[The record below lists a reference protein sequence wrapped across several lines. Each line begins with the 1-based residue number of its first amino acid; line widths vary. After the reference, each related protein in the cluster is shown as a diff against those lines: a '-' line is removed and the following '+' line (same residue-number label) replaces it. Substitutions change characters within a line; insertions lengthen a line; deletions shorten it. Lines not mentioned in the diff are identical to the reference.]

1 MPFWGKSISCLWILP
16 APSNEDNPGH
26 WFRPIKRIL
35 IPKHGNYFLVESS
48 TLKAFESGLQL
59 KESGILLK
67 IIMYNPSSTDKDRN
81 SVPRI
86 QNPRL
91 GIQNSRLSSNW
102 TPLQDV
108 LGGINLSIKKTLDT
122 LPLARVSFSPNVTV
136 FPSLIEHKVLRNQ
149 FFIER
154 GSSFYRNWPRNKEPK
169 KIKLSVLAKYSLS

>member
-1 MPFWGKSISCLWILP
+1 MKYLKIKKDFIAIDIAWRDYLTVFLVPKILSIFCMPFLGTSIPSLWILP

-67 IIMYNPSSTDKDRN
+67 IIMQNPSSTDKDRN

-91 GIQNSRLSSNW
+91 GIQNSRLELPYKMYSEE
-102 TPLQDV
+102 
-108 LGGINLSIKKTLDT
+108 SI
-122 LPLARVSFSPNVTV
+122 
-136 FPSLIEHKVLRNQ
+136 
-149 FFIER
+149 
-154 GSSFYRNWPRNKEPK
+154 
-169 KIKLSVLAKYSLS
+169 

>member
-1 MPFWGKSISCLWILP
+1 MKYLKIKKDFIAIDIAWRDYLTVFLVPKILSIFCMPFLGTSIPSLWILP

-67 IIMYNPSSTDKDRN
+67 IIMQNPSSNVKDRN

-91 GIQNSRLSSNW
+91 GIQNSRLELPYKMYSEE
-102 TPLQDV
+102 
-108 LGGINLSIKKTLDT
+108 SI
-122 LPLARVSFSPNVTV
+122 
-136 FPSLIEHKVLRNQ
+136 
-149 FFIER
+149 
-154 GSSFYRNWPRNKEPK
+154 
-169 KIKLSVLAKYSLS
+169 

>member
-1 MPFWGKSISCLWILP
+1 MKTILVIDF
-16 APSNEDNPGH
+16 A
-26 WFRPIKRIL
+26 PIKRIL

-67 IIMYNPSSTDKDRN
+67 IIMQNPSSTDKDRN

-91 GIQNSRLSSNW
+91 GIQNSRLPFNW
-102 TPLQDV
+102 TPLQNV
-108 LGGINLSIKKTLDT
+108 LGGINLSTKENSWYST
-122 LPLARVSFSPNVTV
+122 VSPSKFMRRRLYSLSPNVTV

-154 GSSFYRNWPRNKEPK
+154 ESSF
-169 KIKLSVLAKYSLS
+169 

>member
-1 MPFWGKSISCLWILP
+1 MIILLSFWCEKYFQYFVCPSGANPFRLSEFCLHPVMKTILVIDF
-16 APSNEDNPGH
+16 A
-26 WFRPIKRIL
+26 PIKRIL

-67 IIMYNPSSTDKDRN
+67 IIMQNPSSTDKDRN
-81 SVPRI
+81 SVRRI

-108 LGGINLSIKKTLDT
+108 LGGITFKYIRKL
-122 LPLARVSFSPNVTV
+122 
-136 FPSLIEHKVLRNQ
+136 LIL
-149 FFIER
+149 
-154 GSSFYRNWPRNKEPK
+154 YR
-169 KIKLSVLAKYSLS
+169 